1 LEFIPI
7 VQVCVIFLKK
17 DMSPQGPSGMKE
29 EKNRNEKTF
38 VSHHILPTAA
48 NLLGLCFVILSF
60 MKVTKLG
67 LESIIDEMMA
77 AAVVIFLVACLFSYA
92 SIRSLD
98 KAEPYEKIADGIFVL
113 GLVLL
118 TITALI
124 IVFQLI

>member
-1 LEFIPI
+1 
-7 VQVCVIFLKK
+7 
-17 DMSPQGPSGMKE
+17 MSE

-67 LESIIDEMMA
+67 LETVIDELMA
-77 AAVVIFLVACLFSYA
+77 AAIVIFLVACLFSYA
-92 SIRSLD
+92 SIRSV
-98 KAEPYEKIADGIFVL
+98 KKTESYEKIADGIFVL

-118 TITALI
+118 AITAMI